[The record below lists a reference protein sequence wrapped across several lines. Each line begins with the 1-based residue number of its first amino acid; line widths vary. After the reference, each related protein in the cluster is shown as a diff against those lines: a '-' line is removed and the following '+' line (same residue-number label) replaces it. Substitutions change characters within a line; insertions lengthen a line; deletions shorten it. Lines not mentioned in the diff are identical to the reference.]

1 MDSKEF
7 QLYIGCKK
15 KDSYSQNEVYQRHVK
30 IFLAVCQR
38 YLGNDDIVQD
48 IVQESFIQIF
58 RKIETFEWQ
67 GEKSFENWMKRIVTN
82 AALNSYKKIKKQQN
96 LTIDQ
101 VDDILDE
108 IEEQI
113 DIEGHTE
120 LKPDHIHE
128 YGFSDDD
135 LFNCIE
141 LLPENFKI
149 VFNMFAI
156 DKFSHKEIASKLGIS
171 VKTSTTR
178 LFRARKLIQK
188 DLMGRIKERELVY
201 EK

>member
-15 KDSYSQNEVYQRHVK
+15 KDSYSQREVFLQYVR
-30 IFLAVCQR
+30 IFLAICQR
-38 YLGNDDIVQD
+38 YLGNDDITQD
-48 IVQESFIQIF
+48 IVQESFIIIF
-58 RKIETFEWQ
+58 NKIETFEWQ
-67 GEKSFENWMKRIVTN
+67 GDKSFENWMKRIVTN
-82 AALNSYKKIKKQQN
+82 AALNEYKKAKKQQN
-96 LTIDQ
+96 ITIDQ

-108 IEEQI
+108 INEQI

-120 LKPDHIHE
+120 LKLDHIIE

-135 LFNCIE
+135 LYSCID

-156 DKFSHKEIASKLGIS
+156 DNFSHKDIALKLGIS
-171 VKTSTTR
+171 EKTSTTR

-188 DLMGRIKERELVY
+188 ELMDRIKERALVY
-201 EK
+201 ER

>member
-15 KDSYSQNEVYQRHVK
+15 KDSYSQREVFEHYVK
-30 IFLAVCQR
+30 KFLAICHR
-38 YLGNDDIVQD
+38 YIGNVDLAQD
-48 IVQESFIQIF
+48 IVQESFIIIF
-58 RKIETFEWQ
+58 NKIETFEWQ
-67 GEKSFENWMKRIVTN
+67 GDKSFENWMKRIVTN
-82 AALNSYKKIKKQQN
+82 AALNGYKKAKKQQN
-96 LTIDQ
+96 ITIDQ

-108 IEEQI
+108 INEQI

-120 LKPDHIHE
+120 LKLDHILE
-128 YGFSDDD
+128 YGFNDDD
-135 LFNCIE
+135 LYSCID

-156 DKFSHKEIASKLGIS
+156 DNFSHKEIALKLGIS
-171 VKTSTTR
+171 EKTSTTR

-188 DLMGRIKERELVY
+188 ELMDRIKERALVY
-201 EK
+201 ER